1 MPTVGVKRDLL
12 FQALG
17 RTYTDEEFDELCFE
31 FGLELDEI
39 TSEKEIISREQ
50 GDSKASGASDVILY
64 KIDVP
69 ANRYDLLCLEGL
81 ARGLQV
87 FKNKLEAPRY
97 QRVRPASGEPQRLII
112 TQETAAVRPHAVAA
126 VLRNITFTQESYDSF
141 IELQDKLHQNIC
153 RKRSL
158 VAIGTHDL
166 GTISGPFTYTAK
178 PPGDI
183 RFKPLNQTKE
193 YTATELMSLYKT
205 DSHLRHYLHIIEDKP
220 VYPVIYDS
228 NGIILSMPP
237 IINGDHSKITLQTKN
252 VFIECTATDLTKAK
266 IVLDMMVTMFSEYC
280 SQPFTVEE
288 AEVVCA
294 DGKSCLYPELAYR
307 KEKLSS
313 SFINRKVGISES
325 TENIARLLTRM
336 CLRSQVTGVDDEIEV
351 EIPPTR
357 SDVIHACDI
366 MEDAAIAYGF
376 NNIKRT
382 TPRTYTVANQFP
394 LNKLTELLR
403 QDLAAAGFTEA
414 LNFALCSQEDI
425 ADKLGKKIAETGAA
439 HIANPKTAEFQ
450 VARTTLLP
458 GLLKTIAANRKMPLP
473 LKLFEVS
480 DVVLKDETK
489 DVGARNSRR
498 FCAVYYNKSPGF
510 EVIHGLLDRAMQL
523 LDMKPG
529 RGDGYHIQAADDS
542 TFFPGRC
549 AEIFVRGK
557 SVGLLGVLHPDVIER
572 FELTMPCSA
581 LEMDIE
587 TFLGHTAETLLTH
600 DVPVQEALKHKF
612 PTPAESLQAPVSRQ
626 TSTKTVFGDLSAP
639 AGLKALNDFLS
650 DKSYVEGFVPSQA
663 DVSVFAAMS
672 SAPSPA
678 LCHALRWYNH
688 IKTFQRDGTIL
699 PLAKSQ
705 FVHPATPPASN
716 DTTAASDDD
725 LDLFGSDEE
734 DEGAELARLKEKRL
748 AEYAAKKS
756 KKPALVAK
764 SSILL
769 DVKPWDD
776 ETDMAQLEERVRSV
790 GMDGLLW
797 GQSKLVPVGYGIKKL
812 QIGCV
817 VEDDKVGTDLLEEA
831 ITAFEDYVQS
841 VDVAAFNKI

>member
-81 ARGLQV
+81 VRGLQV
-87 FKNKLEAPRY
+87 FKNKMEAPRY
-97 QRVRPASGEPQRLII
+97 RRVSPASGEPQRLII
-112 TQETAAVRPHAVAA
+112 TKETAAVRPHAVAA
-126 VLRNITFTQESYDSF
+126 VLRNITLTQERYDSF
-141 IELQDKLHQNIC
+141 IELQEKLHQNVC

-166 GTISGPFTYTAK
+166 DTISGPFTYTAK

-183 RFKPLNQTKE
+183 CFKPLNQTKE
-193 YTATELMSLYKT
+193 YTATQLMSLYKT

-220 VYPVIYDS
+220 AYPIIYDS
-228 NGIILSMPP
+228 NGVVLSMPP
-237 IINGDHSKITLQTKN
+237 IINGDHSKISLKTKN
-252 VFIECTATDLTKAK
+252 VFIECTATDVTKAK

-288 AEVVCA
+288 AEVVYP
-294 DGKSCLYPELAYR
+294 DGRTCVYPELAYR
-307 KEKLSS
+307 KERLSS
-313 SFINRKVGISES
+313 DFINRQVGISES
-325 TENIARLLTRM
+325 TERIAQLLTRM
-336 CLRSQVTGVDDEIEV
+336 CLLSQPTGAGDEIEV

-366 MEDAAIAYGF
+366 MEDAAMAYGF
-376 NNIKRT
+376 NNITRT

-425 ADKLGKKIAETGAA
+425 ADRLGKKLSETRAV
-439 HIANPKTAEFQ
+439 HISNPKTAEFQ

-458 GLLKTIAANRKMPLP
+458 GLLKTVAANRKMPLP
-473 LKLFEVS
+473 LKLFEIS

-498 FCAVYYNKSPGF
+498 LCAVYYNKSPGF

-523 LDMKPG
+523 LEVKPA
-529 RGDGYHIQAADDS
+529 RGEGYHIQAADDS

-549 AEIFVRGK
+549 AEIFVCGK
-557 SVGLLGVLHPDVIER
+557 SVGRLGVLHPDVINR

-581 LEMDIE
+581 LEIDIE
-587 TFLGHTAETLLTH
+587 PFLGHTAETQLTH
-600 DVPVQEALKHKF
+600 DVPMQEVVKHKF
-612 PTPAESLQAPVSRQ
+612 PTQDRSLRAPLSPPA
-626 TSTKTVFGDLSAP
+626 STKTVFGDMSTP
-639 AGLKALNDFLS
+639 AGLKALNNFLV
-650 DKSYVEGFVPSQA
+650 DKSYIEGFVASRA
-663 DVSVFAAMS
+663 DAAMFD
-672 SAPSPA
+672 AIPYTPSPA

-688 IKTFQRDGTIL
+688 IKTFHRERDGL
-699 PLAKSQ
+699 PLSKSQ
-705 FVHPATPPASN
+705 YVHATTPPASPK
-716 DTTAASDDD
+716 DDDDDEDIDLFASDD
-725 LDLFGSDEE
+725 EE
-734 DEGAELARLKEKRL
+734 ESGEAARIKEQRL

-756 KKPALVAK
+756 KKPALIAK

-776 ETDMAQLEERVRSV
+776 ETDMAKLEECVRSV
-790 GMDGLLW
+790 SMDGLLW

-817 VEDDKVGTDLLEEA
+817 VEDDKVGTDQLEDA
-831 ITAFEDYVQS
+831 ITAFDEYVQS
-841 VDVAAFNKI
+841 MDVAAFNKI

>member
-1 MPTVGVKRDLL
+1 MPTVGVKRDIL
-12 FQALG
+12 FSALG
-17 RTYTDEEFDELCFE
+17 RSYTDEEFDELCFE

-81 ARGLQV
+81 VRGLQV

-97 QRVRPASGEPQRLII
+97 SRVSPTTGEVQRLII
-112 TQETAAVRPHAVAA
+112 TKETAAVRPHAVAA
-126 VLRNITFTQESYDSF
+126 VLRNITFTKERYDSF
-141 IELQDKLHQNIC
+141 IELQEKLHQNVC

-166 GTISGPFTYTAK
+166 DTISGPFTYTAK

-183 RFKPLNQTKE
+183 SFKPLNQNKE
-193 YTATELMSLYKT
+193 YTASQLMSLYKT

-228 NGIILSMPP
+228 NGVVLSMPP
-237 IINGDHSKITLQTKN
+237 IINGDHSKISLTTKN

-266 IVLDMMVTMFSEYC
+266 IVLDVMVTMFSQYC
-280 SQPFTVEE
+280 SRPFTVEE
-288 AEVVCA
+288 AEVVYP
-294 DGKSCLYPELAYR
+294 DGKTCIYPELAYR
-307 KEKLSS
+307 KEKLTSE
-313 SFINRKVGISES
+313 FINRKVGISEP
-325 TENIARLLTRM
+325 TEKIAQLLTRM
-336 CLRSQVTGVDDEIEV
+336 CLLSQPTGAGDEIEV

-357 SDVIHACDI
+357 PDVIHACDI

-376 NNIKRT
+376 NNITRT

-394 LNKLTELLR
+394 INKLTELLR

-425 ADKLGKKIAETGAA
+425 ADKLGKKISDTRAV
-439 HIANPKTAEFQ
+439 HISNPKTAEFQ
-450 VARTTLLP
+450 VARTSLLP
-458 GLLKTIAANRKMPLP
+458 GLLKTVAANRKMPLP
-473 LKLFEVS
+473 LKLFEIS

-498 FCAVYYNKSPGF
+498 FCAIYYNKSPGF
-510 EVIHGLLDRAMQL
+510 EVIHGLLDRTMQL
-523 LDMKPG
+523 LEVKAA
-529 RGDGYHIQAADDS
+529 REQGYHIQAADDS

-549 AEIFVRGK
+549 AEIFVHGK
-557 SVGLLGVLHPDVIER
+557 SVGRLGVLHPDVISR
-572 FELTMPCSA
+572 FELSMPCSA

-587 TFLGHTAETLLTH
+587 PFLGHTAEALLTH
-600 DVPVQEALKHKF
+600 DVPMRESIKHSL
-612 PTPAESLQAPVSRQ
+612 PRQGDSQQPLPAPPA
-626 TSTKTVFGDLSAP
+626 STKTVFGDLKSQE
-639 AGLKALNDFLS
+639 GLKALNDFLA
-650 DKSYVEGFVPSQA
+650 DKSYMEGFEASQA
-663 DVSVFAAMS
+663 DAAVFDAI
-672 SAPSPA
+672 PSTPTQT
-678 LCHALRWYNH
+678 LQHLWRWYNH
-688 IKTFQRDGTIL
+688 IKSFQTERVRL
-699 PLAKSQ
+699 PATKTQ
-705 FVHPATPPASN
+705 FVLLNACPSSEHT
-716 DTTAASDDD
+716 SDEDI
-725 LDLFGSDEE
+725 DLFGSE
-734 DEGAELARLKEKRL
+734 DEAESAETARIKEQRL

-756 KKPALVAK
+756 KKPALIAK

-776 ETDMAQLEERVRSV
+776 ETDMSKLEECVRSV
-790 GMDGLLW
+790 RMDGLLW
-797 GQSKLVPVGYGIKKL
+797 GQSKLLPVGYGIKKL
-812 QIGCV
+812 QIACV
-817 VEDDKVGTDLLEEA
+817 VEDDKVGTDVLEEA
-831 ITAFEDYVQS
+831 ITAFEEYVQS

>member
-12 FQALG
+12 FKALG
-17 RTYTDEEFDELCFE
+17 KTYTDEEFDELCFE

-39 TSEKEIISREQ
+39 TSEKELISREQ
-50 GDSKASGASDVILY
+50 GDSKASGASDIILY

-81 ARGLQV
+81 VRGLQV

-97 QRVRPASGEPQRLII
+97 RRVSPVSGEPQKLII
-112 TQETAAVRPHAVAA
+112 TKETAAVRPHAVAA
-126 VLRNITFTQESYDSF
+126 VLRNITFTQERYDSF

-166 GTISGPFTYTAK
+166 DTISGPFTYTAK

-183 RFKPLNQTKE
+183 SFKPLNQTKE
-193 YTATELMSLYKT
+193 YTATQLMSLYKT
-205 DSHLRHYLHIIEDKP
+205 DSHLKHFLHIIEDKP

-228 NGIILSMPP
+228 NGIVLSMPP
-237 IINGDHSKITLQTKN
+237 IINGDHTKITLKTKN
-252 VFIECTATDLTKAK
+252 VFVECTATDLTKAK
-266 IVLDMMVTMFSEYC
+266 TVLDMMVTMFSEYC

-288 AEVVCA
+288 AEVVYP
-294 DGKSCLYPELAYR
+294 DGKTCKYPELAYR

-313 SFINRKVGISES
+313 GFINRKVGINES
-325 TENIARLLTRM
+325 TEKIAQLLTKM
-336 CLRSQVTGVDDEIEV
+336 CLRSQATGVGDEIEV

-366 MEDAAIAYGF
+366 MEDAAMAYGF
-376 NNIKRT
+376 NNIPYT
-382 TPRTYTVANQFP
+382 TPRTYTIANQFQ

-414 LNFALCSQEDI
+414 LNFALCSAEDI
-425 ADKLGKKIAETGAA
+425 ADKIGKKISETGAV

-473 LKLFEVS
+473 LKLFEIS

-510 EVIHGLLDRAMQL
+510 EVIHGLLDRTMQL
-523 LDMKPG
+523 LEVKSA

-557 SVGLLGVLHPDVIER
+557 SVGRLGVLHPDVINR

-581 LEMDIE
+581 VEMDIE
-587 TFLGHTAETLLTH
+587 PFLGHTAETTLTH
-600 DVPVQEALKHKF
+600 DVPMQEVIKHKF
-612 PTPAESLQAPVSRQ
+612 PTQDESSRAPSSRPA
-626 TSTKTVFGDLSAP
+626 STKTVFGDMIAA
-639 AGLKALNDFLS
+639 AGLKALNDFLA
-650 DKSYVEGFVPSQA
+650 DKSYMEGFAVSQA
-663 DVSVFAAMS
+663 DTAMFDAIP
-672 SAPSPA
+672 SAPSSTF
-678 LCHALRWYNH
+678 CHLTRWYNH
-688 IKTFQRDGTIL
+688 IKSFQRERATL
-699 PLAKSQ
+699 PSAKSQ
-705 FVHPATPPASN
+705 FVLPATTN
-716 DTTAASDDD
+716 DTSDDD
-725 LDLFGSDEE
+725 IDLFGSD
-734 DEGAELARLKEKRL
+734 DEAESAEADRIKEQRL

-776 ETDMAQLEERVRSV
+776 ETDMAKLEECVRSV
-790 GMDGLLW
+790 SMDGLLW

-831 ITAFEDYVQS
+831 ITAFEEYVQS